1 MSAPEPLQTF
11 VLLATDGEYQHLTHA
26 EWAEWIDMVDDV
38 AQGSYSLKAVT
49 YSPPTDAIMTYV
61 AIGLATA
68 TQLQR
73 MRKTLREIRD
83 GLRTGEV
90 SITVVADG
98 LDETI

>member
-73 MRKTLREIRD
+73 MRKTLGTIRD
-83 GLRTGEV
+83 DHISGKV
-90 SITVVADG
+90 SIAIVADG